1 VGENVVSRAKKA
13 ELNLKPPALPQLTP
27 GLGKT
32 CKNIFSLYKQIWYVP
47 FFWTLTWY
55 TYWILRAILFLNT
68 PLTQVN
74 PVNYTGAAIST
85 TMLLIATPRLG
96 TTIRKKSFFAAT
108 RVGINIKKMLFHAHF
123 LSKNGSSTSFSKV
136 KREVQDIQGETS
148 KVQRPRI
155 EYQASI
161 GKSAGEKLEQHPQ
174 ELMPPQSGASA
185 LPGKV
190 CYSNQQ
196 RVSQE
201 ISAECL
207 TCANLIS
214 CKYRRCESLETQAR
228 GSESSRCPFAMRL
241 SINKAVAS

>member
-1 VGENVVSRAKKA
+1 VKNVVSRVKKA

-32 CKNIFSLYKQIWYVP
+32 CRNIFLLYKQIWYVP

-85 TMLLIATPRLG
+85 TILLIAISRLG
-96 TTIRKKSFFAAT
+96 SDIRKVFF
-108 RVGINIKKMLFHAHF
+108 HDHF
-123 LSKNGSSTSFSKV
+123 CAENNDASKALSKV
-136 KREVQDIQGETS
+136 KNSVKGIQMETS
-148 KVQRPRI
+148 KPQKAQRSIRI
-155 EYQASI
+155 HQPSNVSER
-161 GKSAGEKLEQHPQ
+161 EKLEPPLQG
-174 ELMPPQSGASA
+174 LMPPQSGTSA
-185 LPGKV
+185 LSSSV
-190 CYSNQQ
+190 SYSD
-196 RVSQE
+196 RHCVTQE

-214 CKYRRCESLETQAR
+214 CKYRRCESVENQAQ
-228 GSESSRCPFAMRL
+228 GSENSRCPFAMKL
-241 SINKAVAS
+241 STNKAVAS